1 MKRRSLTIIGIL
13 ALGGVALL
21 VRFLLKPDPG
31 SLLRQAQVRLF
42 DAKTVR
48 VELDA
53 EFSGDPKALGFPGVE
68 DGGAVRIAAR
78 VRTDADRT
86 APTRPASISAFAFSE
101 EIGELR
107 EAVAGEARRKDGIHF
122 LKLSS
127 AQLPELPDASRL
139 IGRWVRW
146 DRPFLEWLIPSDPS
160 ALDERPLDQAGLAAL
175 RETLGALD
183 LFRILKELP
192 VEKGEGQAVR
202 HYAVELD
209 PKAVIALRLK
219 LRELRTGAA
228 AGTEDFI
235 RYTAAMTLWG
245 APVGEIWIGA
255 KDRLPR
261 KISLTAKMPAE
272 QGNATL
278 KGTLV
283 LSRYGAPVRVERP
296 EAEDLEAL
304 LGPVF
309 DERLR
314 LSGNRD
320 LPSPEAGKKPAE
332 SEKAFVPGSGD
343 ADGDGLDDVQEA
355 FYGADPNKADTDGDG
370 MKDGEEVAQGR
381 DPAGPGAL
389 FEFGL

>member
-1 MKRRSLTIIGIL
+1 MRKRSLVIIAIL

-21 VRFLLKPDPG
+21 VRFLLKPDPR

-42 DAKTVR
+42 DATTFR
-48 VELDA
+48 AEIDA

-68 DGGAVRIAAR
+68 DGGAVRISAR
-78 VRTDADRT
+78 LRTDVDRT
-86 APTRPASISAFAFSE
+86 MPTRPASISAFAFSE
-101 EIGELR
+101 EIGELK
-107 EAVAGEARRKDGIHF
+107 EAVTGESRRKDGIHF

-127 AQLPELPDASRL
+127 VQLPELPEAGRL
-139 IGRWVRW
+139 VGRWVRW
-146 DRPFLEWLIPSDPS
+146 DRPFLEWLVPPDSS
-160 ALDERPLDQAGLAAL
+160 ALDEQPLDEADLAAL
-175 RETLGALD
+175 RETLGILD
-183 LFRILKELP
+183 LLRILKELP
-192 VEKGEGQAVR
+192 AEKGDGQTIR

-209 PKAVIALRLK
+209 PEAVVALRLK

-235 RYTAAMTLWG
+235 RYATAMSLWG
-245 APVGEIWIGA
+245 APTGEIWIGA
-255 KDRLPR
+255 EDRLPR
-261 KISLTAKMPAE
+261 KIVLTAKMPAE

-296 EAEDLEAL
+296 EAEELETL

-309 DERLR
+309 DGRLR
-314 LSGNRD
+314 LSRDRD
-320 LPSPEAGKKPAE
+320 LPAGEAGEESAE
-332 SEKAFVPGSGD
+332 PKRAFAPGSGD
-343 ADGDGLDDVQEA
+343 ADGDGLDDVQET

-381 DPAGPGAL
+381 DPAGEGAL
-389 FEFGL
+389 FSFGL